1 MLPFGLE
8 VKTVL
13 PIKKIPMR
21 LGIQSL
27 EEKMKHFYKM
37 LNMEQK
43 EVHTRKRKTTTMKTT
58 KSTKTAKNKNKTVSK
73 D

>member
-21 LGIQSL
+21 LGTQSL
-27 EEKMKHFYKM
+27 EDKMKHFYKM

-43 EVHTRKRKTTTMKTT
+43 EVHTRKRKTA
-58 KSTKTAKNKNKTVSK
+58 TKTAKNKNKTMTK
-73 D
+73 KWINR

>member
-8 VKTVL
+8 VKVNH

-27 EEKMKHFYKM
+27 EDKMKHFYKM
-37 LNMEQK
+37 LNIEQK
-43 EVHTRKRKTTTMKTT
+43 EVSTRKRKTK
-58 KSTKTAKNKNKTVSK
+58 KNKTK
-73 D
+73 KL

>member
-8 VKTVL
+8 VKANH

-27 EEKMKHFYKM
+27 EDKMKHFYKM
-37 LNMEQK
+37 LNIEQK
-43 EVHTRKRKTTTMKTT
+43 EVSTRKRKTK
-58 KSTKTAKNKNKTVSK
+58 KNKTK
-73 D
+73 KL